1 MSLSVDPATPL
12 TDLST
17 LRSRLTGTLALP
29 GDELYARLA
38 TPWNVAI
45 ATSPVAV
52 VEARTAADVAAAV
65 QFAGAAGL
73 AVAVQATGHGV
84 ADGMDGAVLIH
95 TGLLDECTIDPAG
108 WARVGAGVQ
117 WEAVLNAAQEQG
129 FGALCGSSPDVGVVG
144 YTTGGGLGPVARTYG
159 LASDLVRAIEVVT
172 GDGVLRRVT
181 ADDEPDLFWALRGGK
196 GALGI
201 VTALEFDLIPQPRFY
216 GGALYFAAADLA
228 SVLHAWLPWA
238 ESLPEAATTSAA
250 IQQLPPMPGVPEPL
264 AGTMTLSVRYV
275 WTGDAAEGEA
285 LLAPLRAVTPAI
297 LDSVGEHP
305 FAAMGLVHA
314 EPVDPMPVHFDGL
327 LLSSLTSAGVDALL
341 AAAGP
346 DSGSPQLIVEL
357 RQLDGAVGRP
367 ASAPDCVPLRGVAA
381 YNLAVIGVPMPPDPS
396 SIAVHATSVL
406 DAVSEWSAG
415 RTLPNFAAGAGDA
428 RMRRSYDEATL
439 ARLTELARRYDPQYV
454 LRSGQ
459 VPVR

>member
-1 MSLSVDPATPL
+1 MSMTTDPTSTL
-12 TDLST
+12 TDLNQ
-17 LRSRLTGTLALP
+17 LDSRLSGSLALP
-29 GDELYARLA
+29 GDDLYTRLA

-45 ATSPVAV
+45 ATTPIAV
-52 VEARTAADVAAAV
+52 VEARAAEDVATAV
-65 QFAGAAGL
+65 QFAGSAGI

-84 ADGMDGAVLIH
+84 ADGMDGALLIH
-95 TGLLDECTIDPAG
+95 TGGLNECTIDPAG

-117 WEAVLNAAQEQG
+117 WETVLNAAQEQG

-181 ADDEPDLFWALRGGK
+181 AEDEPELFWALRGGK

-216 GGALYFAAADLA
+216 GGALYFAATDVAA
-228 SVLHAWLPWA
+228 VLHAWLPWS

-264 AGTMTLSVRYV
+264 AGTMTLAVRYV
-275 WTGDAAEGEA
+275 WTGDAADGEA
-285 LLAPLRAVTPAI
+285 LLAPLRAVAPAI

-305 FAAMGLVHA
+305 FAAIGLVHA

-327 LLSSLTSAGVDALL
+327 LLSSLADAALDALLAVAGVDA
-341 AAAGP
+341 
-346 DSGSPQLIVEL
+346 GSPQLIVEL
-357 RQLDGAVGRP
+357 RQLDGAAGRP
-367 ASAPDCVPLRGVAA
+367 TTPDCVPLRGVAA
-381 YNLAVIGVPMPPDPS
+381 YNLAIIGVPHPPDPS
-396 SIAVHATSVL
+396 EVAVHATTVL
-406 DAVSEWSAG
+406 EAMRPWSAG
-415 RTLPNFAAGAGDA
+415 LTLPNFAAGTGSA
-428 RMRRSYDEATL
+428 RMERSYDDATL
-439 ARLTELARRYDPQYV
+439 ARLTALAQQYDPQYV